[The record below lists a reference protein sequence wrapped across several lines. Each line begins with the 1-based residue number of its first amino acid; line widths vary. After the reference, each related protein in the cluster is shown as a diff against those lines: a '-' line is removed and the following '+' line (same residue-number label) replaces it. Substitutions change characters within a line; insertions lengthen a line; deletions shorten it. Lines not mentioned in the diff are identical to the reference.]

1 MLEKYLI
8 EISLALLSVVSSLL
22 MYFIK
27 RTNNRI
33 DKVDTELQN
42 HRVEDARHYITR
54 VEHDN
59 KIEILKS
66 DIREMVGSIGESVR
80 NIENYIRDQNKKV

>member
-1 MLEKYLI
+1 MLLSYTI
-8 EISLALLSVVSSLL
+8 EIVMGLLSVIATIL
-22 MYFIK
+22 MFLIK
-27 RTNNRI
+27 RMNGRI
-33 DKVDTELQN
+33 DKLDNDLQD
-42 HRVEDARHYITR
+42 HRVEDARQYITR

-80 NIENYIRDQNKKV
+80 NIENYIRDQNKKS